1 MRKILI
7 VGGGSIGERHLRCFQ
22 QVTENCAFGLCDVR
36 APIRADL
43 AERYAPEYLFAS
55 LPEAAAQDWDAAVI
69 CTPAHLHIEHALALA
84 NCAQALLIE
93 KPLSTSLEAVPQ
105 LQAAW
110 GERPVHVGY
119 IYRANF
125 QVEQA
130 RRTLEAGTL
139 GDLLQVTVVGGQH
152 FPTFRPAYRE
162 TYYTQHQTGGG
173 AIQDAATH
181 MVNLL
186 QFFAGP
192 FDWIFCDAGH
202 QALAGVEVEDT
213 VHLTGRAGGGKTMLS
228 LALNQFMAPNEM
240 YIQLNGRAGSMRLE
254 FHNQRYG
261 IMQHDTVQHDTMQKG
276 ADGWQWSVPR
286 TDERDAVFR
295 QQARDFLA
303 AIRGEAPVKCSL
315 DEAIHTLKVNLAAL
329 KSAGRKRVEVV

>member
-1 MRKILI
+1 MHKILI

-36 APIRADL
+36 HQIRAQL

-55 LPEAAAQDWDAAVI
+55 LAEAAAQHWDAAVV

-84 NCAQALLIE
+84 DTTKALMIE
-93 KPLSTSLEAVPQ
+93 KPLSTSLDDVPE

-110 GERPVHVGY
+110 GDRLVHVGY
-119 IYRANF
+119 IYRANPL
-125 QVEQA
+125 VDQA
-130 RRTLEAGTL
+130 RRMLDAGTL
-139 GDLLQVTVVGGQH
+139 GDLLQITAVGGQH

-186 QFFAGP
+186 QLFAGP

-202 QALAGVEVEDT
+202 QALEGVAVEDT
-213 VHLTGRAGGGKTMLS
+213 VHLTGRAGGGATMVS
-228 LALNQFMAPNEM
+228 LALNQFMASNEM
-240 YIQLNGRAGSMRLE
+240 YIQLNGRSGSLLLE

-261 IMQHDTVQHDTMQKG
+261 IVQHGD
-276 ADGWQWSVPR
+276 DGWQWSVPR
-286 TDERDAVFR
+286 TDERDAIFR
-295 QQARDFLA
+295 QQARFFLA
-303 AIRGEAPVKCSL
+303 AARGEGPVRCSL

-329 KSAGRKRVEVV
+329 KSAGKIRVEIS